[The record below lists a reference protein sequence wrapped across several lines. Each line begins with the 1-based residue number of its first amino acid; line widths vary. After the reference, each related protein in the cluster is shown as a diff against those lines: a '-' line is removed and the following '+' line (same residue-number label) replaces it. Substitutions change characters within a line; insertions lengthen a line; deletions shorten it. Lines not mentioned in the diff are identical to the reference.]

1 MAHRRLRTLA
11 GAACILQVACGSA
24 PAPTASAPVVAPRAQ
39 ASAFG
44 DAATG
49 EFVSKRFGFRLY
61 LPDGRAWRIDDHS
74 ESFLLAQHAQAAVT
88 LRASRFDP
96 SALSGAVTS
105 SATCWNE
112 AIARGVFTPP
122 AAESPLEDEAHY
134 DGSADS
140 RILVSVGN
148 RGESHVRYVVADR
161 AGCTV
166 LGVDSLRLEGDTDK
180 SRAERLARLRQTLL
194 QGLRAPRAAPS
205 QRAPHPGAPR

>member
-49 EFVSKRFGFRLY
+49 EFVSKRFGFRLV

-105 SATCWNE
+105 SAICWSE

-122 AAESPLEDEAHY
+122 AAESPLEDDAHY

-140 RILVSVGN
+140 RILVSIGN

-180 SRAERLARLRQTLL
+180 TLADRLVILRQLVL
-194 QGLRAPRAAPS
+194 PDLAPARRVTP
-205 QRAPHPGAPR
+205 QRQERPR